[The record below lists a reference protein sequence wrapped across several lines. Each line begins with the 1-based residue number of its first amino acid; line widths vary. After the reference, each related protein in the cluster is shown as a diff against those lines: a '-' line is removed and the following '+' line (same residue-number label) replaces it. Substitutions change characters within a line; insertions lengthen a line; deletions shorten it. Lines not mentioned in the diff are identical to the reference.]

1 MVYIGI
7 LITPLRMLSFLIKLF
22 VFTEYMPKPKRD
34 GLNSPPIASN
44 PKWPP

>member
-1 MVYIGI
+1 MVYTGI
-7 LITPLRMLSFLIKLF
+7 PITPLIMLSFLIKLF
-22 VFTEYMPKPKRD
+22 VFTEYMTKPKRD